1 MYYLIKDWKISWSSE
16 FSLSSEW
23 YETIQKDF
31 SQEELEKLNSW
42 YLYIDWEI
50 VEWPEVKE
58 FEKQK
63 DIDLFKSIEKQATE
77 KRSQYLT
84 AQLLP
89 EWEYKDLKL
98 EKLDEESEE
107 LKLLHSSKLEELK
120 TKYGEEILN
129 ELI

>member
-1 MYYLIKDWKISWSSE
+1 MYAIIKNWQLSGFTDVEITEENMSFDELI
-16 FSLSSEW
+16 EW
-23 YETIQKDF
+23 DF
-31 SQEELEKLNSW
+31 DTTKNYTFDNWEVIENIEI
-42 YLYIDWEI
+42 ID
-50 VEWPEVKE
+50 K
-58 FEKQK
+58 KQK

-98 EKLDEESEE
+98 EKLDEEWEE
-107 LKLLHSSKLEELK
+107 LTLLHSSKLEELK